1 MAGAIW
7 TRCRTC
13 WTDGVAYQCKNCPA
27 NNSIKDRFKVIRTE
41 AKELYAPVDIE
52 VHKGLVGSASLLLL
66 KGYLFVKISI
76 RIKICILLMP
86 LESFLQNFL
95 LGITATPTLTLTY
108 NTRTHTLTNN

>member
-52 VHKGLVGSASLLLL
+52 VHKGLVDYTLLPPPNKLANL
-66 KGYLFVKISI
+66 NVNFV
-76 RIKICILLMP
+76 RIKICILSMP
-86 LESFLQNFL
+86 LESFHQNFL
-95 LGITATPTLTLTY
+95 LG
-108 NTRTHTLTNN
+108 THLPPPMQH

>member
-76 RIKICILLMP
+76 KYLLYQQHQYSVNRFFVFM
-86 LESFLQNFL
+86 LMLSF
-95 LGITATPTLTLTY
+95 GLTSFVF
-108 NTRTHTLTNN
+108 